1 METKEQL
8 INNIKEWIKIDTDI
22 LQLKNEI
29 KEKNNKKKILTEQLL
44 SMMKNNSIDCFDI
57 NGGALVYKKS
67 TIKKPLNAKTILL
80 TLQNYYK
87 KDPQL
92 AENITKHLLE
102 NREEQLKETI
112 KRKIDK

>member
-1 METKEQL
+1 MKT
-8 INNIKEWIKIDTDI
+8 
-22 LQLKNEI
+22 NE
-29 KEKNNKKKILTEQLL
+29 
-44 SMMKNNSIDCFDI
+44 IDCFDI

-87 KDPQL
+87 NDPQL
-92 AENITKHLLE
+92 AENITKHLLD

>member
-8 INNIKEWIKIDTDI
+8 INNIKELIKMDTDI
-22 LQLKNEI
+22 AQLKNEI

-44 SMMKNNSIDCFDI
+44 STMKTNSIDCFDI

-87 KDPQL
+87 NDPQL

>member
-8 INNIKEWIKIDTDI
+8 INNIKEWIKMDTDI
-22 LQLKNEI
+22 AQLKNEI

-44 SMMKNNSIDCFDI
+44 STMKTNSIDCFDI

-87 KDPQL
+87 NKF
-92 AENITKHLLE
+92 
-102 NREEQLKETI
+102 
-112 KRKIDK
+112 

>member
-1 METKEQL
+1 M
-8 INNIKEWIKIDTDI
+8 DTDI
-22 LQLKNEI
+22 AQLKNEI

-44 SMMKNNSIDCFDI
+44 STMKTNSIDCFDI

-87 KDPQL
+87 NDPQL

>member
-87 KDPQL
+87 NDPQL